1 MKLFNLFKK
10 KPKELTYEEKMQLAQ
25 KQLIE
30 YNVNAA
36 KVKNF
41 INFYDKQV
49 EKILKEIKNDPKNRQ
64 KIATSKGLL
73 RVLLSKKMMYS
84 KYSNIITAVKMILET
99 NLNELRL
106 TRGGKLLNAE
116 FIASMEK
123 TLGEW
128 TMATSTIEEAT
139 TIEGLEQSFNLYTEM
154 TGDSIGA
161 DVIDEIDKLVDEAI
175 NAATTKE
182 EINVPELQ
190 NEEVADEIER
200 IREKLDKE
208 FSK

>member
-1 MKLFNLFKK
+1 
-10 KPKELTYEEKMQLAQ
+10 
-25 KQLIE
+25 
-30 YNVNAA
+30 
-36 KVKNF
+36 
-41 INFYDKQV
+41 
-49 EKILKEIKNDPKNRQ
+49 
-64 KIATSKGLL
+64 
-73 RVLLSKKMMYS
+73 MMYS

-182 EINVPELQ
+182 EIRQLGDVFKKVVEQ
-190 NEEVADEIER
+190 NCICTIGNSQKIAENKEMFKEI
-200 IREKLDKE
+200 KE
-208 FSK
+208 IC